1 MSLSAEIHTSIEAI
15 GQDVWDRLAPDNN
28 PFLSYRFL
36 HELEAS
42 KSVGP
47 QESGWL
53 PHHIELKDG
62 GDTCAL
68 IPLYIKLDSYGEYI
82 FDWAWARAAHQAGIQ
97 YYPKLVVAVPFT
109 PVTGQRILLG
119 FFRRIDRA
127 LGQMP
132 RSSQALC
139 EATRRLIGSYSF
151 LHGFREPTDRP
162 T

>member
-15 GQDVWDRLAPDNN
+15 GQDVWDRLAPDDN

-97 YYPKLVVAVPFT
+97 YYPK
-109 PVTGQRILLG
+109 
-119 FFRRIDRA
+119 
-127 LGQMP
+127 
-132 RSSQALC
+132 
-139 EATRRLIGSYSF
+139 
-151 LHGFREPTDRP
+151 
-162 T
+162 